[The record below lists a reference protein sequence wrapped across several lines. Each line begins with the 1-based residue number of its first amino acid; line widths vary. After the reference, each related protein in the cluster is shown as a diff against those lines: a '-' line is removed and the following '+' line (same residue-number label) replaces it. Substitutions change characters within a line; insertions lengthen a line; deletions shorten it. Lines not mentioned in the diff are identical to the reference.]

1 MRIAVIGSGYVGLV
15 TGACLAE
22 TGNHVTCV
30 ARDEARVAGLHEGVV
45 PIHEPG
51 LDGLVARNAEAG
63 RLEFSTAFDDAVR
76 RARVVF
82 IAVGTPARPDG
93 SADLSAVE
101 EVARRIARAMNGRKV
116 VVTKSTVPVGTCARV
131 RSVLAEHTRHPF
143 AVVSN
148 PEFLKEG
155 AAIEDFMKP
164 DRVIVGADDAD
175 AVELMRHLYAPYM
188 RRSDRLLV
196 MDPESAEMTKYA
208 SNAMLA
214 TRISFI
220 NEIAGLCEKLGA
232 SVEDVRRG
240 MAADSRI
247 GDQYL
252 FPGVG
257 FGGSCFPK
265 DLTALRHVGEE
276 RGVPVRLLE
285 AVHAVN
291 RDQRRVLVDK
301 VFGHFAPDGVAGK
314 TFAVWGLA
322 FKPGTDDLRE
332 APALETIDG
341 LLAAGASVR
350 ATDPVAVSAAR
361 RVFEDRVE
369 LDEAPYG
376 ILEGADGLLLLTEWN
391 EYRTP
396 DFDRI
401 RDALREKVV
410 FDGRNLWNR
419 RLVEGTGLSYYG
431 IGV

>member
-1 MRIAVIGSGYVGLV
+1 
-15 TGACLAE
+15 
-22 TGNHVTCV
+22 
-30 ARDEARVAGLHEGVV
+30 
-45 PIHEPG
+45 
-51 LDGLVARNAEAG
+51 
-63 RLEFSTAFDDAVR
+63 
-76 RARVVF
+76 
-82 IAVGTPARPDG
+82 
-93 SADLSAVE
+93 
-101 EVARRIARAMNGRKV
+101 
-116 VVTKSTVPVGTCARV
+116 
-131 RSVLAEHTRHPF
+131 
-143 AVVSN
+143 
-148 PEFLKEG
+148 
-155 AAIEDFMKP
+155 
-164 DRVIVGADDAD
+164 
-175 AVELMRHLYAPYM
+175 
-188 RRSDRLLV
+188 
-196 MDPESAEMTKYA
+196 
-208 SNAMLA
+208 MLA

-276 RGVPVRLLE
+276 RGVPARILD

-291 RDQRRVLVDK
+291 RDQRRLLVDK
-301 VFGHFAPDGVAGK
+301 VLGHFAPDGIEGK

-350 ATDPVAVSAAR
+350 ATDPVAVGAAR

-369 LDEAPYG
+369 FDEAPYG

-396 DFDRI
+396 NFDRI